1 MLLPQIVAYK
11 KFRSVFVMHSK
22 FSALIHFELLE
33 NVWIFS
39 IFLLKKLNSH
49 IQFQEKDKLDMKN
62 IVNGL
67 ITVEKHEMAQDKDT
81 LNVILNHKRFFMRA
95 LLTLILT

>member
-1 MLLPQIVAYK
+1 
-11 KFRSVFVMHSK
+11 
-22 FSALIHFELLE
+22 
-33 NVWIFS
+33 
-39 IFLLKKLNSH
+39 
-49 IQFQEKDKLDMKN
+49 MKN